1 MRKATE
7 GSVAKLTDAPA
18 WESGGRQPLHQA
30 GAAEHHCSARGPGTR
45 RNLEVA
51 GDVLQEARS

>member
-18 WESGGRQPLHQA
+18 CDSGGRPPLHQA
-30 GAAEHHCSARGPGTR
+30 RADEHHCSARGPGTR
-45 RNLEVA
+45 RN
-51 GDVLQEARS
+51 